1 MNIFDLI
8 TGVLGLLCGL
18 GGLGLSAGR
27 RRIRLTLQRS

>member
-18 GGLGLSAGR
+18 GGSD
-27 RRIRLTLQRS
+27 RLPAPA